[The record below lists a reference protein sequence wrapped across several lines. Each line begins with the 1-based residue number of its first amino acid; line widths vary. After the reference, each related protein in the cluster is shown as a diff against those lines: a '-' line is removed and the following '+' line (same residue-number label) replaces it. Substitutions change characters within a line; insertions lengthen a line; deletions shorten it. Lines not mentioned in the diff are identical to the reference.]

1 MDFKKHVLYELSI
14 YNNTA
19 AKIRLH
25 IDENATRGSQAPKS
39 VFSSTNGSVFTSSMS
54 MVTL

>member
-14 YNNTA
+14 YNNTH
-19 AKIRLH
+19 KIRLH

-39 VFSSTNGSVFTSSMS
+39 VFSLVPMAQYSPAQCPW
-54 MVTL
+54 